1 MISDSTETL
10 HLFEPQH
17 PLFWLLL
24 IWYLLGFP
32 LRQRKLGILLLMVTR
47 SFKNVT
53 VAVHSI
59 FFKSII
65 QNVLKLHRKL
75 WKLVWCGQK
84 FETWALCILLF
95 RQNLVRLFCIVF
107 QQFNFLTHPGH
118 PLDNFLQ
125 QFNSLCYWF
134 APPNCALPLQTDKCL
149 INH

>member
-17 PLFWLLL
+17 PYFDFCWF
-24 IWYLLGFP
+24 GTFP
-32 LRQRKLGILLLMVTR
+32 LRQRKLGILLFL
-47 SFKNVT
+47 
-53 VAVHSI
+53 ASI
-59 FFKSII
+59 LNLASILKSII
-65 QNVLKLHRKL
+65 QNVLELHRKL

-95 RQNLVRLFCIVF
+95 RQSLVRLVCIVF
-107 QQFNFLTHPGH
+107 QQFNFLTNPGH
-118 PLDNFLQ
+118 PLDNFIQ
-125 QFNSLCYWF
+125 QFNSSCYWF